1 MYQRKKSVLRLFI
14 KSFLLLLFMNYMASV
29 SFFTHSHVVNG
40 VTIIHSHPYPL
51 NEKGAD
57 HQHTGTQ
64 LQLIGLLSTFYVVGS
79 IVLYFFFTCFQYIY
93 NVLLTWV
100 NPFIHP
106 LFQCYFL
113 FSRPPPVL

>member
-1 MYQRKKSVLRLFI
+1 
-14 KSFLLLLFMNYMASV
+14 MNYMASI

-51 NEKGAD
+51 NEKGDD

-79 IVLYFFFTCFQYIY
+79 IILSFSFIDLRQICSE
-93 NVLLTWV
+93 LLTWV
-100 NPFIHP
+100 NPNIQP
-106 LFQCYFL
+106 LFRCYFL